1 MRANSV
7 LDLIGDTPLVDV
19 SVLSPN
25 PDVAILAKLEGQN
38 PTGSVKD
45 RVALSLVEDAERRGI
60 LRPGAVLMEPTS
72 GNTGIGLAMICGLR
86 GYTLKAVVADNVSE
100 ERVALLR
107 MYGAEIVFSPGE
119 EGSNGAVRMAQR
131 LVAENGYVFLNQYEN
146 PANVEAHYRGT
157 GPEIWRDCPEITAF
171 VAGLGTGGTLTGCG
185 RYLKERNPEIRVL
198 AAEPPAGE
206 QVQGLRSLDE
216 GYTPPIF
223 DQSVLDGKI
232 VVRPGPSVEWA
243 RRILS
248 ETGIFSGL
256 SCGAAM
262 LAAARHADRVDRGTI
277 VVLFPDGGWKYLST
291 GAWLEDMETVEAT
304 LDRVSI
310 W

>member
-45 RVALSLVEDAERRGI
+45 RVALFLVEDAERRGI

-119 EGSNGAVRMAQR
+119 EGSNGAVRLAQR

-206 QVQGLRSLDE
+206 LVQGLRSLDE

-262 LAAARHADRVDRGTI
+262 LAAARHAECVDRGTI

>member
-25 PDVAILAKLEGQN
+25 PDVRILAKLEGQN

-45 RVALSLVEDAERRGI
+45 RVALFLVQDAERRGI

-72 GNTGIGLAMICGLR
+72 GNTGIGMAMICRLR

-119 EGSNGAVRMAQR
+119 EGSNGAVRLAQR

-206 QVQGLRSLDE
+206 LVQGLRSLDE

-262 LAAARHADRVDRGTI
+262 LAAARHAERVERGTI

>member
-206 QVQGLRSLDE
+206 LVQGLRSLDE